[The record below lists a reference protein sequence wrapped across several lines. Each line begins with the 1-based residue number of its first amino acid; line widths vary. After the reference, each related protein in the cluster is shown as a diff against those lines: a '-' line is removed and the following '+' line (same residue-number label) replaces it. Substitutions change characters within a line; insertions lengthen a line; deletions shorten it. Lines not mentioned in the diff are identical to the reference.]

1 MAWGQWMVVEFSVE
15 EELRIETQ
23 ARTVLQSEDN
33 MEVAK
38 LCSALVKQNAYLSQL
53 LRQATAHITELE
65 LKAALNELEEEDEET
80 AKIAKSLFASC
91 NSDPMHQDGTQGRS
105 LFVTVLLISL
115 APILWVIDFA
125 AYLLTL
131 VIRTMNRVIHGLAS

>member
-80 AKIAKSLFASC
+80 AKIAKSLFACC